1 MADLGI
7 RSRILVKDVMTS
19 PVITIGED
27 GTVDKVGE
35 LMDKHKIDCVIVNT
49 KKNAKP
55 VGVITERDLVTRV
68 VAENLQPRMVT
79 AKEIM
84 SSPLVTIDAD
94 KTISEA
100 ARRMNLLNIRR
111 LGVMY
116 KGNLIGII
124 SSKDI
129 LSVTPELI
137 EIIQEKA
144 RMNTVEEI
152 EENPPSTGYCDSCGA
167 WSETLR
173 EVEGSFL
180 CEECRVER
188 CSEE

>member
-27 GTVDKVGE
+27 ETVDKVGK
-35 LMDKHKIDCVIVNT
+35 LMDKHKIGCVIVNT
-49 KKNAKP
+49 KKSAKP
-55 VGVITERDLVTRV
+55 VGVITERDLATRV
-68 VAENLQPRMVT
+68 VAENLQPSMAR

-84 SSPLVTIDAD
+84 SAPLVTIDAD

-152 EENPPSTGYCDSCGA
+152 EENPPSAGYCDTCGA
-167 WSETLR
+167 WSDTLR

-188 CSEE
+188 SSEE